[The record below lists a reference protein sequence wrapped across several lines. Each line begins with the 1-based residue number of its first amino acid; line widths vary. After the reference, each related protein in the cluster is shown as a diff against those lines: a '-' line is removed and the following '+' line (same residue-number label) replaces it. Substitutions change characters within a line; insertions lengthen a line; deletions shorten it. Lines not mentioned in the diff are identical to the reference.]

1 MDIQTLSKVR
11 TVIGAEITK
20 YIHTN
25 AGKLHVAPHTSVLSF
40 ANALMTEVTVALQKE
55 IPFKSADT
63 AAPVAKKVAVKTAVK
78 VEDSQTTKRRGR
90 PAKVQSLGVDA
101 EVAAAPATAKI
112 KNKSKSDKLKNNVL
126 KANEIASDESE
137 IDIEETLESVDDISF

>member
-63 AAPVAKKVAVKTAVK
+63 ATPTAKKVAVKTVQK
-78 VEDSQTTKRRGR
+78 TESSQPAKRRGR
-90 PAKVQSLGVDA
+90 PAKVEMLGVDA
-101 EVAAAPATAKI
+101 AVEAAPVTAKI
-112 KNKSKSDKLKNNVL
+112 KNKSKAEKAKNIVL
-126 KANEIASDESE
+126 KANDLPSDESE
-137 IDIEETLESVDDISF
+137 IEIEETLESVDDISF